1 MKIFVFRHGQTTSDV
16 EDRYG
21 GDYDD
26 HLTKK
31 GEEQAEDLAR
41 EMKDFGIE
49 VLFVSSRIRAQETA
63 RILQEKLGVEMKTV
77 KDLRERN
84 LYGILTGMKKSEA
97 REKYPDLVGR
107 LKNTQDTIDKAE
119 PWKDFVDRIVKSF
132 RKIAKSEYKIVGI
145 VTHGGPI
152 RRIL

>member
-77 KDLRERN
+77 KDFLPT
-84 LYGILTGMKKSEA
+84 GIPKFEKKS
-97 REKYPDLVGR
+97 KTFL
-107 LKNTQDTIDKAE
+107 LTT
-119 PWKDFVDRIVKSF
+119 
-132 RKIAKSEYKIVGI
+132 
-145 VTHGGPI
+145 
-152 RRIL
+152 